1 MVERLQGMQKK
12 ALLIVDIQNDF
23 CPGGALAVP
32 DGDAVIP
39 VINRISDRFE
49 KVVATQDWH
58 PENHMSFAVQHRL
71 NEYDVIRLKG
81 IEQILWPVHCVSGTW
96 GAQFHKDLD
105 TRPVDLIIRKGT
117 NREIDSYSTFLEND
131 KKTATGLHFYLKGLE
146 IEKIYLTGLA
156 TDYCVY
162 FSAIDARNLGFDVYV
177 IIDATRG
184 IDVPA
189 DNIKKALQH
198 MTERGVHIISHDK
211 L

>member
-1 MVERLQGMQKK
+1 MQKK

-32 DGDAVIP
+32 EGDAVIP
-39 VINRISDRFE
+39 IINGISGRFE

-58 PENHMSFAVQHRL
+58 PEDHMSFAVQHGL
-71 NEYDVIRLKG
+71 KEYDVITLKG
-81 IEQILWPVHCVSGTW
+81 IEQVLWPVHCVPGTW
-96 GAQFHKDLD
+96 GAEFHKDFD
-105 TRPVDLIIRKGT
+105 TRPIDLIIRKGT

-131 KKTATGLHFYLKGLE
+131 KKTATGLHYYLKGLE
-146 IEKIYLTGLA
+146 IEKIYLSGLA

-162 FSAIDARNLGFDVYV
+162 FSAIDARNYGFDVHV

-184 IDVPA
+184 IDVPKGS
-189 DNIKKALQH
+189 IEKAIQH
-198 MTERGVHIISHDK
+198 MKERGVHIISHDK

>member
-1 MVERLQGMQKK
+1 MQKK

-32 DGDAVIP
+32 EGDAVIP
-39 VINRISDRFE
+39 IINSISGRFE

-58 PENHMSFAVQHRL
+58 PVDHMSFAVQHRSK
-71 NEYDVIRLKG
+71 EYDIIMLKG
-81 IEQILWPVHCVSGTW
+81 IEQVLWPVHCVPGTW
-96 GAQFHKDLD
+96 GAEFHKDLD
-105 TRPVDLIIRKGT
+105 IRPFDLIIRKGT

-131 KKTATGLHFYLKGLE
+131 KKTETGLHYYLKGLE
-146 IEKIYLTGLA
+146 IKKIYLSGIA

-162 FSAIDARNLGFDVYV
+162 FSAIDARNLGFDVFV

-184 IDVPA
+184 IGVPEGS
-189 DNIKKALQH
+189 IEKAVQH
-198 MTERGVHIISHDK
+198 MKERGVHIISHDE

>member
-1 MVERLQGMQKK
+1 MEKK
-12 ALLIVDIQNDF
+12 ALLIVDVQNDF

-39 VINRISDRFE
+39 AINRIFSRFD

-58 PENHMSFAVQHRL
+58 PENHMSFAAQHKL
-71 NEYDVIRLKG
+71 KEYEVIRLKD
-81 IEQILWPVHCVSGTW
+81 IEQVLWPIHCVAGTW
-96 GAQFHKDLD
+96 GAEFHKDLD
-105 TRPVDLIIRKGT
+105 TRPVDLIIRKGS
-117 NREIDSYSTFLEND
+117 NPEIDSYSAFLEND
-131 KKTATGLHFYLKGLE
+131 KKTMTGLHYYLKGLE
-146 IEKIYLTGLA
+146 IDKLYLCGLA

-184 IDVPA
+184 IDVPRGG
-189 DNIKKALQH
+189 IEKAVRH
-198 MTERGVHIISHDK
+198 MKERGVHIISHDT

>member
-1 MVERLQGMQKK
+1 MQKK

-32 DGDAVIP
+32 EGDAVIP
-39 VINRISDRFE
+39 IINSISGRFE

-58 PENHMSFAVQHRL
+58 PVDHMSFAVQHRSK
-71 NEYDVIRLKG
+71 EYDVIMLNG
-81 IEQILWPVHCVSGTW
+81 IAQVLWPVHCVPGTW
-96 GAQFHKDLD
+96 GAEFHKDLD
-105 TRPVDLIIRKGT
+105 IRPFDLIIRKGT

-131 KKTATGLHFYLKGLE
+131 KKTETGLHYYLKGLE
-146 IEKIYLTGLA
+146 IKKIYLSGIA

-162 FSAIDARNLGFDVYV
+162 FSAIDARNLGFDVFV

-184 IDVPA
+184 IGVPEGS
-189 DNIKKALQH
+189 IEKAVQH
-198 MTERGVHIISHDK
+198 MKERGVHIISHDE